1 MKTQAKSD
9 GYHAAARNLL
19 RESLLDAAG
28 DLMEA
33 KAWSEISMAAIATQA
48 GVSRQTLYNE
58 FGSRDVFAQA
68 FALRAAD
75 RFLGEVETAFGEAAA
90 DPVRALEVGFRRFL
104 ELAESDAMVRHIVV
118 RDPGAD
124 ELLSLFTS
132 RGGPVVELGRQRL
145 SDKMLEVWPGVDP
158 AAARLL
164 AEGIVRL
171 GISHAGL
178 PVTSSD
184 EAAKQV
190 ADLFAPF
197 IAAHLPN
204 S

>member
-1 MKTQAKSD
+1 MATEVKG
-9 GYHAAARNLL
+9 GYHAAARSLL

-28 DLMEA
+28 ALMAERS
-33 KAWSEISMAAIATQA
+33 WSEISMAAIAGQA

-75 RFLGEVETAFGEAAA
+75 RFLSEVEDAFGEAAS
-90 DPVRALEVGFRRFL
+90 DPVRALEIGFRRFL
-104 ELAESDAMVRHIVV
+104 DLAASDPMVRHIVV

-145 SDKMLEVWPGVDP
+145 SDKMLEVWPAVEP
-158 AAARLL
+158 AVAKLL
-164 AEGIVRL
+164 AEGVVRL

-190 ADLFAPF
+190 AELFAPF
-197 IAAHLPN
+197 IAFHLPA
-204 S
+204 